1 MRAQGSAEAAQ
12 LERADVLA
20 LDAPLG
26 QPVRGV
32 ADQDLAGPG
41 GLLQPRRDVDGL
53 AGREGRVGLVDDDL
67 ACLDPDARLDT
78 RAVGVVHDPE
88 RGTDGALC
96 VVLMRL
102 RDAESGH
109 DGVARELLHGAAMRL
124 DAARHRVEP
133 GRHTTACDLRI
144 LGRDELG
151 RADEICEQDGC
162 ELAFHTSILGM
173 AVDAT
178 ENFEGRPEAALDRDQ
193 RPNAERGTVAS
204 TCCW

>member
-1 MRAQGSAEAAQ
+1 M
-12 LERADVLA
+12 
-20 LDAPLG
+20 
-26 QPVRGV
+26 RGV

-53 AGREGRVGLVDDDL
+53 AGRKGRVGLVDDDL
-67 ACLDPDARLDT
+67 ACLDPDPRLDPGLV
-78 RAVGVVHDPE
+78 RVADDPE
-88 RGTDGALC
+88 CCTHRAFC

-102 RDAESGH
+102 RDAESRH
-109 DGVARELLHGAAMRL
+109 DGVARELLHGAAVRL

-133 GRHTTACDLRI
+133 RRHPAARDLRI
-144 LGRDELG
+144 LRGDELR

-162 ELAFHTSILGM
+162 ELAFHTPILGTG
-173 AVDAT
+173 VDAT